1 VYGSQATGE
10 RLACGSSNRLSDTDH
25 TQISGSRGLN
35 DGQELRHERYQML
48 QAVRVRTKEY
58 HRKRPTAEV
67 LLELDLVDRDEG
79 IAAIRESVEQRAV
92 VQIRTAEEATD
103 RRDVMGG

>member
-10 RLACGSSNRLSDTDH
+10 RLAFGGSNRLSDTDP

-48 QAVRVRTKEY
+48 RTVRVRTKEY

-67 LLELDLVDRDEG
+67 LG
-79 IAAIRESVEQRAV
+79 
-92 VQIRTAEEATD
+92 
-103 RRDVMGG
+103 

>member
-1 VYGSQATGE
+1 MTLG
-10 RLACGSSNRLSDTDH
+10 TDH

-67 LLELDLVDRDEG
+67 LG
-79 IAAIRESVEQRAV
+79 
-92 VQIRTAEEATD
+92 
-103 RRDVMGG
+103 